1 MHVKHAC
8 KNMLVKTARLHAC
21 FYKHVNMQV
30 LHACFYKHV
39 NMHVLHACFEICMSD
54 FTGEFLGT
62 MFYKIRIH
70 IHK

>member
-30 LHACFYKHV
+30 LHAC
-39 NMHVLHACFEICMSD
+39 
-54 FTGEFLGT
+54 
-62 MFYKIRIH
+62 
-70 IHK
+70 